1 MTVNDCKSYF
11 PYSNKLV
18 YEYNNYYV
26 RVTKYKKVFS
36 KSFLKIGQG
45 KYLLSID
52 FWKLILGL
60 INLIWTE
67 KKIIGGFYK
76 KEL

>member
-1 MTVNDCKSYF
+1 MTVNDSKSYF

-45 KYLLSID
+45 KYFLSID
-52 FWKLILGL
+52 F
-60 INLIWTE
+60 
-67 KKIIGGFYK
+67 
-76 KEL
+76 